1 MNKFILGFLLML
13 LALTGLNSCGDNC
26 VYQDIKDI
34 PEDGWKK
41 DDALAFEYVMND
53 TTDTYEIVVDVRNKG
68 SYKYQNLWLFIEA
81 TSPAGDIYSDTI
93 ECALADNHG
102 HWVGDG
108 MASYYAN
115 IYHLPVSF
123 MPLVKFPKQGTYKIN
138 IWQGMREDVLEGI
151 SDVGIR
157 VRKASVEQ

>member
-1 MNKFILGFLLML
+1 MNKIILGFLLL
-13 LALTGLNSCGDNC
+13 LLTSCGAEC
-26 VYQDIKDI
+26 VYQDVKDI
-34 PEDGWKK
+34 PSDGWKK
-41 DDALAFEYVMND
+41 DEPLEFQYSMTD
-53 TTDTYEIVVDVRNKG
+53 TTDCYEIVVDVRNEG

-81 TSPAGDIYSDTI
+81 TSPFGDVYSDTI
-93 ECALADNHG
+93 ECALADNYG

-108 MASYYAN
+108 IASYYAN

-123 MPLVKFPKQGTYKIN
+123 MPMVKFPKQGEYKIK

-157 VRKASVEQ
+157 VRRVELPE

>member
-1 MNKFILGFLLML
+1 MNKFILGFLLLL
-13 LALTGLNSCGDNC
+13 LASCGDNC

-41 DDALAFEYVMND
+41 DDALSFEYVMND
-53 TTDTYEIVVDVRNKG
+53 TTDCYEIVVDVRNKG

-81 TSPAGDIYSDTI
+81 TSPSGDIYSDTI

-123 MPLVKFPKQGTYKIN
+123 MPMVKFPKQGTYKIN
-138 IWQGMREDVLEGI
+138 IWQGMRENVLEGI

>member
-1 MNKFILGFLLML
+1 MNRIIIGFLLL
-13 LALTGLNSCGDNC
+13 FLASCGSNC

-53 TTDTYEIVVDVRNKG
+53 TTDCYEIVVDVRNKG
-68 SYKYQNLWLFIEA
+68 TYKYQNLWLFIEA
-81 TSPAGDIYSDTI
+81 ESPSGDIYSDTI
-93 ECALADNHG
+93 ECALADNYG

-108 MASYYAN
+108 IASYYAN

-123 MPLVKFPKQGTYKIN
+123 MPMVKFPKQGTYKIK

-151 SDVGIR
+151 SDVGLR
-157 VRKASVEQ
+157 VRKVSAE